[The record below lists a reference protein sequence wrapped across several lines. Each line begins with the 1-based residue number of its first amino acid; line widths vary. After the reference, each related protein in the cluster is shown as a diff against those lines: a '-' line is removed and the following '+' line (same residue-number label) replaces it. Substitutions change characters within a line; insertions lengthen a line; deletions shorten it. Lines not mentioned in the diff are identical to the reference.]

1 MKRSVAALLVL
12 LGGASY
18 GLLGT
23 FVNFGYGEGYTVGE
37 MTGSQMFFGAL
48 FLWVV
53 ALFNRRTWKKM
64 RIKTVLLLVSAGS
77 LNGLTGVLY
86 YSSMQTVPASIAIVL
101 LFQFA
106 WVGML
111 YAWLFDGLKPTKP
124 MLVSLVLILVG
135 TFFAAD
141 VFTGGFEGLS
151 PWGVLSGFLSA
162 FTFAGFIY
170 VSGRLATEVTP
181 WLRSPLMV
189 SGAALAIFVLFP
201 PSFFTSGAL
210 VEGVWKYTF
219 PLALFGAVVPTVCFT
234 MGAPRL
240 KSGVATILSS
250 IELPVAV
257 VMAYLV
263 LKETVHF
270 WRWFGVLL
278 ILFAIA
284 YGELR
289 EKKAG
294 STEPQSK

>member
-1 MKRSVAALLVL
+1 MGR
-12 LGGASY
+12 
-18 GLLGT
+18 
-23 FVNFGYGEGYTVGE
+23 
-37 MTGSQMFFGAL
+37 
-48 FLWVV
+48 VV
-53 ALFNRRTWKKM
+53 
-64 RIKTVLLLVSAGS
+64 
-77 LNGLTGVLY
+77 
-86 YSSMQTVPASIAIVL
+86 
-101 LFQFA
+101 
-106 WVGML
+106 
-111 YAWLFDGLKPTKP
+111 WLFVGFYVCRLYLRERETGDGSHTLAAEPADGIGGSP
-124 MLVSLVLILVG
+124 RHFCAVS
-135 TFFAAD
+135 
-141 VFTGGFEGLS
+141 
-151 PWGVLSGFLSA
+151 P
-162 FTFAGFIY
+162 
-170 VSGRLATEVTP
+170 
-181 WLRSPLMV
+181 
-189 SGAALAIFVLFP
+189 FV
-201 PSFFTSGAL
+201 FFTSGTL
-210 VEGVWKYTF
+210 VEGLWKYTF